1 LFKIHYLL
9 QLLIII
15 IIIIIIVVMG
25 NKIAD
30 PSVEYWVHSHSSSL
44 NHIRSA
50 SYSWSTL
57 RTNEIA
63 IDPSPTADA
72 TRLMLP
78 PRTSP
83 TAKTPGKLVSSK
95 YG

>member
-9 QLLIII
+9 QLL
-15 IIIIIIVVMG
+15 IIIIIVVMG